1 MVCPI
6 FALTTPQWRSYS
18 LSDALRDHLSWARF
32 VTGEFGGGAIRGA
45 FGRIRS
51 NRSVSVSASNP
62 RFRWRTILADVW
74 CHPAPLNVQINRM
87 YKRAFAKIAIIG
99 CRIAARQAS
108 ASKETE
114 LSDSIRCGSI
124 CDEQAGSSLKAFRTS
139 HAVSVLPLQTSSRSG
154 LFHTEA
160 GDLRGQL
167 LPGPFAKI
175 AIIGCRIAARQAS
188 ASKETELSDS
198 IRCGSICDE
207 QAGSSLKAFR
217 TSHAVSV
224 LPLQTSSRSGLFHT
238 EAGDLRGQLLPGPQT
253 GSRVSMSPGDATD
266 LSMPP
271 SGSGAFS
278 MSPPPHLSPP
288 PGGMSRL
295 DADPHR
301 PSMWVTIGRRLT
313 LATDAG
319 WQRLVRP
326 PGLKVGSWHLRCG
339 TLASLLGIHGGPAE
353 LKGQPPRSSVP

>member
-1 MVCPI
+1 MGKVCDRGI
-6 FALTTPQWRSYS
+6 W
-18 LSDALRDHLSWARF
+18 
-32 VTGEFGGGAIRGA
+32 GGAIRGA

-87 YKRAFAKIAIIG
+87 CKRAFAKIAIIG

-114 LSDSIRCGSI
+114 LSDSI
-124 CDEQAGSSLKAFRTS
+124 Q
-139 HAVSVLPLQTSSRSG
+139 
-154 LFHTEA
+154 
-160 GDLRGQL
+160 
-167 LPGPFAKI
+167 
-175 AIIGCRIAARQAS
+175 
-188 ASKETELSDS
+188 
-198 IRCGSICDE
+198 CGSICDE

-288 PGGMSRL
+288 PGGRSRL